1 MKLLPVTEADLHAY
15 VDGVLP
21 ATRDAEIAAYLQ
33 ARPDELQRLQ
43 AYRAQNAALRALFN
57 PVLDEALPDALLGSL
72 NQLNQHK
79 QQNQHQAHAHAQA
92 VAAPSAVAASW
103 GWQRLAAGL
112 AIAFVSGS
120 AGWMLH
126 GQSDNGMQ
134 VAHNSRPALPAVQ
147 KVSGLAHQAAI
158 AHVVYSPDVRRPVE
172 IGADQEDQLVAW
184 LSKRIGNQIR
194 PPKLGKLGY
203 ELIGG
208 RLLPGE
214 SGPVAQFM
222 YHDTTGQRLTLYV
235 STEQVHNKDTG
246 FKFAQEGPVNVFYWI
261 DGKFGYALSAGI
273 NKGELARIATAV
285 YEQLEKPS

>member
-33 ARPDELQRLQ
+33 ARPEELQRLQ
-43 AYRAQNAALRALFN
+43 AYRAQNASLRALFN
-57 PVLDEALPDALLGSL
+57 PVLDEALPSALLRSMDE
-72 NQLNQHK
+72 QK
-79 QQNQHQAHAHAQA
+79 TRAAPA
-92 VAAPSAVAASW
+92 VAPSALAASW

-112 AIAFVSGS
+112 AIAFVSGG

-126 GQSDNGMQ
+126 GQNDSGMQ
-134 VAHNSRPALPAVQ
+134 VAHNSRPALPAVH

-246 FKFAQEGPVNVFYWI
+246 FKFSQEGPVNVFYWI

-285 YEQLEKPS
+285 YEQLAP